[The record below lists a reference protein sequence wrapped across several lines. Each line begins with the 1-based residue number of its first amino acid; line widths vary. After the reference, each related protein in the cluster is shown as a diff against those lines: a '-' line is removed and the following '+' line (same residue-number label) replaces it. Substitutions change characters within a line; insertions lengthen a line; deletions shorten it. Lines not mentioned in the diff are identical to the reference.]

1 MTVLHTGRT
10 RLNVE
15 CLGSPGRP
23 AVVLV
28 HGLTLNSLAAY
39 YFSVAGEL
47 AAAGYHV
54 VVYDQRGH
62 GRSAR
67 PHTGY
72 QLEEFTA
79 DLLTLLDTLGIS
91 RPFFLVGDCFGGAV
105 ALDFSLQYP
114 HRLIGTVLIETV
126 LPTRDWAREL
136 SELLARHAEAVRDP
150 RATDRIE
157 REHGRDAARAARRY
171 RPLLLDT
178 TLIEDIA
185 ASRTREEDDW
195 NALDVSVLALYGG
208 DSILAPTAPA
218 LERALPLCRTV
229 TIPGHGHRVLVDARE
244 TVGALL
250 VGWMREGH
258 RRRQGASTP

>member
-15 CLGSPGRP
+15 CLGRADRP

-39 YFSVAGEL
+39 YFSVAGKL

-54 VVYDQRGH
+54 VMYDQRGH
-62 GRSAR
+62 GRSER

-79 DLLTLLDTLGIS
+79 DLLALLDTLGIS
-91 RPFFLVGDCFGGAV
+91 QPFFLVGDCFGGAV
-105 ALDFSLQYP
+105 ALDFALQHP
-114 HRLIGTVLIETV
+114 HRLVGAVLIESV

-136 SELLARHAEAVRDP
+136 SELLVRHAEAVRDP
-150 RATDRIE
+150 QASDRIE

-178 TLIEDIA
+178 TLIEDMA
-185 ASRTREEDDW
+185 ASRTREEGEW
-195 NALDVSVLALYGG
+195 KALDVPVLALYGG
-208 DSILAPTAPA
+208 DSVVARTAPA
-218 LERALPLCRTV
+218 LERVLPLCRTV
-229 TIPGHGHRVLVDARE
+229 TIPGHGHRVLVNARE

-250 VGWMREGH
+250 VAWMRDH
-258 RRRQGASTP
+258 RRHPGASTP